1 MFYAYPKK
9 DVSIQ
14 KESALST
21 SSEPEHAMVQISLPK
36 RAGDLILIPFMI
48 GHQSPYLLSLWN

>member
-1 MFYAYPKK
+1 MFYAYAKK
-9 DVSIQ
+9 DVSTE

-21 SSEPEHAMVQISLPK
+21 SFEPEHVKVQISLPK

-48 GHQSPYLLSLWN
+48 GHQSSYLLSL